1 MIAMTALV
9 IGFLMPGMMAM
20 LGYPLTALA
29 ILLNGFWHRKGRS
42 AAASRATPI

>member
-9 IGFLMPGMMAM
+9 IGFLMPGMMTM

-29 ILLNGFWHRKGRS
+29 ILLYGFSHRKGRS
-42 AAASRATPI
+42 AEASRTTPI